1 MKQTKKFTASDSE
14 KNVPTPIGK
23 EAREDYLISLA
34 MKRAEERL
42 LNGTASSSEIVH
54 FLKLASEKEQLE
66 LRLLKAKADQIDS
79 EAKSEVLYQQ
89 AIDAMKSYSGSLHAS
104 DEDDYENIQ

>member
-1 MKQTKKFTASDSE
+1 MKQTKKFTASSSE
-14 KNVPTPIGK
+14 KNVPTPISK

-42 LNGTASSSEIVH
+42 LAGTASSSEIVH

-79 EAKSEVLYQQ
+79 QVRSEDTYREAIE
-89 AIDAMKSYSGSLHAS
+89 AMKSYSGALHAG
-104 DEDDYENIQ
+104 DEEENEDL